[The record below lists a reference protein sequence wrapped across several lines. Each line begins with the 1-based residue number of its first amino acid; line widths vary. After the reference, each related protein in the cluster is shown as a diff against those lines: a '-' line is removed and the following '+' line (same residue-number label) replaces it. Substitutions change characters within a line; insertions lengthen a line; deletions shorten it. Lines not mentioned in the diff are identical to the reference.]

1 MMSLMSF
8 RARAGGT
15 TSSATAN
22 TSASSTWKVRHAT
35 FAPDTDINILNVV
48 MINPVLLIRPVNGSR
63 YTASLRATGA
73 DWGLDTRI
81 IF

>member
-22 TSASSTWKVRHAT
+22 TSASSTRKVRHAT
-35 FAPDTDINILNVV
+35 LAPDTDINILNVV
-48 MINPVLLIRPVNGSR
+48 MIN
-63 YTASLRATGA
+63 YYYMY
-73 DWGLDTRI
+73 
-81 IF
+81 